1 MEKIVVGIACDHA
14 GYEMKV
20 AILAHLEQR
29 GFKVVDFGT
38 NSEQSV
44 DYPDF
49 AHPLAV
55 AVEQQVVN
63 VGISLCGSGNGINM
77 TMNKHQQI
85 RAALCWTEEISR
97 LARLHN
103 NANVCSLPARF
114 ISLDLAKKIVD
125 IFLSTEFEGGRH
137 QKRIEKI
144 PIKVKL

>member
-1 MEKIVVGIACDHA
+1 VVGIACDHA

>member
-1 MEKIVVGIACDHA
+1 VGIACDHA

-20 AILAHLEQR
+20 AILAHLAQR

-38 NSEQSV
+38 NSEESV

-49 AHPLAV
+49 AHPLAT
-55 AVEQQVVN
+55 AVEQKVVN
-63 VGISLCGSGNGINM
+63 MGISLCGSGNGINM

-125 IFLSTEFEGGRH
+125 VFLSTEFEGGRH
-137 QKRIEKI
+137 QRRIEKI
-144 PIKVKL
+144 PIKAKL